1 MRQTLTLPET
11 LYTRLQTAARE
22 NGVDNLEDF
31 IRQLVEIWESRRDE
45 MRRRQE
51 VVRRIDA
58 LRASLETKYGIMA
71 DSVVWIRQDRERGNT
86 EYATRNTPHAIR

>member
-71 DSVVWIRQDRERGNT
+71 DSVVWIRQDRER
-86 EYATRNTPHAIR
+86 